1 MTDREVDEEEVKP
14 DRSTADV
21 AVVHAL
27 AIEMAPFVGKCDRVR
42 KYLAPGLVIRGGMLK
57 EVRLG
62 FVQCG
67 MGPQR
72 ARRGTRAMIEGHQP
86 KWIIAAGFAG
96 ALKPELK
103 VGDIVVAEG
112 VAHPGGRK
120 FSIDLKMKADPK
132 CGLYVGRL
140 LSVDEPV
147 RKSAQKEALGAQHD
161 ALAVDMES
169 LAVAEV
175 CREMKVRYLAVRAI
189 SDDLSSD
196 LPDDLV
202 ALVDNQGKVSLGAAL
217 GTAWRRPASIKEM
230 WRMREQVNYA
240 ANRLASFL
248 EGVVERLYE
257 VDH

>member
-1 MTDREVDEEEVKP
+1 MSDQETEEKP

-27 AIEMAPFVGKCDRVR
+27 ALEAAPFVRRCDRVR
-42 KYLAPGLVIRGGMLK
+42 KYLAPSLVFRGGMLK

-67 MGPQR
+67 MGPER
-72 ARRGTRAMIEGHQP
+72 AQRGTRAMIEGHGP

-96 ALKPELK
+96 ALKPELR
-103 VGDIVVAEG
+103 VGDIVVAES
-112 VAHPGGRK
+112 VVHPLGRK
-120 FSIDLKMKADPK
+120 FTIDLKMKADPK

-147 RKSAQKEALGAQHD
+147 RTAAQKQSLGAQHD

-175 CREMKVRYLAVRAI
+175 CREMKIRFLAVRTI
-189 SDDLSSD
+189 SDDVNSD
-196 LPDDLV
+196 LPNDL
-202 ALVDNQGKVSLGAAL
+202 AGLVDSQGQVSWGAAL

-230 WRMREQVNYA
+230 WRMREQVSHA
-240 ANRLASFL
+240 AERLAQFL